1 MFAKKEWFQRR
12 KYGGWG
18 VSPKTWQGWVYLAIM
33 IIPLI
38 IFQSLPYWSTQVR
51 IYVTLGWVVFLSL
64 DIIPI
69 MINVY
74 RDERE
79 FKIESMAE
87 RNAAWFMMSVL
98 VLGVLYELITS
109 ALKEQLQVNIFMA
122 IALFGGAMVKTLS
135 NIVYEKKAL

>member
-18 VSPKTWQGWVYLAIM
+18 VSPKTWQGWIYIAIM
-33 IIPLI
+33 IIPFI
-38 IFQSLPYWSTQVR
+38 VFQSLPYWTTELR
-51 IYVTLGWVVFLSL
+51 MYVTIGWVIFLLL
-64 DIIPI
+64 DIMPV
-69 MINVY
+69 MITVY

-98 VLGVLYELITS
+98 VLGVLYEVITS
-109 ALKEQLQVNIFMA
+109 ALRQQLSVNVFMV
-122 IALFGGAMVKTLS
+122 IAVFGGALVKTIS
-135 NIVYEKKAL
+135 NIVYERKPI

>member
-18 VSPKTWQGWVYLAIM
+18 VSPKTWQGWVYIAMM
-33 IIPLI
+33 IIPFI
-38 IFQSLPYWSTQVR
+38 VFQSLPYWTTELR
-51 IYVTLGWVVFLSL
+51 MYVTLGWVIFLLL
-64 DIIPI
+64 DIMPV
-69 MINVY
+69 MITVY

-98 VLGVLYELITS
+98 VIGLLYEIITS
-109 ALKEQLQVNIFMA
+109 ALREELSVNIFVVIA
-122 IALFGGAMVKTLS
+122 IFGGALVKTIS
-135 NIVYEKKAL
+135 NVVYEKKAL